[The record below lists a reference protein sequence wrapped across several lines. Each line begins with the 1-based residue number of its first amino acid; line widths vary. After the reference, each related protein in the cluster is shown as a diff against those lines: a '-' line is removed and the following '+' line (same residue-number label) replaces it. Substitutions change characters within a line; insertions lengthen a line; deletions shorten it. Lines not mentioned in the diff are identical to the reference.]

1 VRCVWWLSQD
11 TFQAPPLMVFH
22 PPIARNLLR
31 NRLWQ
36 LPAYQINAK
45 AFGMKGAYVPWE
57 IGSTGGEYM

>member
-1 VRCVWWLSQD
+1 MLCVLSQD

-22 PPIARNLLR
+22 PRIAKNLLR